1 MHADTDREALYLSD
15 HPLQYAS
22 EKSCLSAAQRQTGG
36 LSGGVKDGG
45 ERRCGKAVSGAE
57 FSRTVIISHCWYLT
71 PARERL

>member
-1 MHADTDREALYLSD
+1 MLTHMHADTDREALYLRD

-45 ERRCGKAVSGAE
+45 TGGVERQ
-57 FSRTVIISHCWYLT
+57 
-71 PARERL
+71 